1 MNLQGLIRKLPGKY
15 ALIFTILSLT
25 LFLLSNLP
33 LVIYARRATPGTVF
47 PYYHGTAPFDYNVY
61 LSVITL
67 GKNGYWLNRDAFTS
81 ENTKPGIFYFYYIL
95 VGKLAKITSLWQP
108 LAYHFARIFSVGLF
122 LTAVFLVC
130 REIGGRLI
138 GFWSSILAVTATIP
152 PIFLFGEKEAFIT
165 YPPWWSMLEAL
176 KRLDNLPHH
185 LFGQAL
191 LLISIIFIFKFLKSR
206 NLSFLVFGSLA
217 IIMTGIFFPPAMMP
231 IAFMLPLAVLVS
243 KFLKFFNLKKVNF
256 KSLFLNRE
264 TAGLLILFFSSIVP
278 IFISFW
284 QTKQGYPWTV
294 WIAWEIDKWNYHEL
308 NFNRALLFSFNLL
321 PLTAL
326 PAVVF
331 AIRKEDLKILF
342 LSFWAYMPFLLLPFV
357 NILGIGKLRLIDS
370 VPFIPFSLLTVLSL
384 FLILKNKPL
393 KILYSVLIVFILVTS
408 LPVGI
413 PSFIRNITAA
423 KTDPIYKNLFISD
436 AVWKT
441 IDFIRYSLPADSLIL
456 SNDVTGNILAAYA
469 PVKVY
474 FGHINQTMNF
484 ADKQKNT
491 RLFFAGQFSDSQ
503 ASSFLEKNNISYI
516 YYGEEEMT
524 LSELKIDYPFL
535 KKIYEDDGIFIFKFE
550 NPS

>member
-15 ALIFTILSLT
+15 ALIFTILSLI

-33 LVIYARRATPGTVF
+33 LIIYARRATPGTVF

-108 LAYHFARIFSVGLF
+108 VAYHLARIFSVGLF

-130 REIGGRLI
+130 REIGGRLM
-138 GFWSSILAVTATIP
+138 GFWSSILAVTVTIP
-152 PIFLFGEKEAFIT
+152 PIFLFGEKEALNK
-165 YPPWWSMLEAL
+165 YSPWWNQLEAL

-206 NLSFLVFGSLA
+206 NLSSLVFSSLA
-217 IIMTGIFFPPAMMP
+217 IITTGIFFPPAMMP
-231 IAFMLPLAVLVS
+231 IAFMMPLALLVS
-243 KFLKFFNLKKVNF
+243 RNF

-264 TAGLLILFFSSIVP
+264 TAGLLIIFFSSIVP
-278 IFISFW
+278 LLISFW

-294 WIAWEIDKWNYHEL
+294 WIAWEIDKWNYHEP

-326 PAVVF
+326 PAVVS

-357 NILGIGKLRLIDS
+357 NTLGIGKLRLIDS
-370 VPFIPFSLLTVLSL
+370 APFIPFSILTVQSL

-393 KILYSVLIVFILVTS
+393 KILYAVLILSISATS

-413 PSFIRNITAA
+413 PSFVRYITAA
-423 KTDPIYKNLFISD
+423 KTAPIYKNLFISED
-436 AVWKT
+436 VWKT
-441 IDFIRYSLPADSLIL
+441 IDFIGNSLPADSLIL

-484 ADKQKNT
+484 DDKQNNT
-491 RLFFAGQFSDSQ
+491 RLFYSGQFSASQ
-503 ASSFLEKNNISYI
+503 ASSFLKKNNISYV

-524 LSELKIDYPFL
+524 LGDSKIDYPFL
-535 KKIYEDDGIFIFKFE
+535 EKIYERDGIIIFKFG